1 MTYPKPNSTQEGVE
15 MYWLT
20 TEKDGKVGTTDYD
33 YITDVVVKAACNKGI
48 SWSDAIC
55 VLKILD
61 KPAYEYMKDMDTWVV
76 GQPKLDDFEYAEKK
90 NKSY

>member
-1 MTYPKPNSTQEGVE
+1 MYIKPKNNQEGIE

-20 TEKDGKVGTTDYD
+20 TEKDGLVGTTDYD

-55 VLKILD
+55 VMKILD
-61 KPAYEYMKDMDTWVV
+61 KSAYEYMKDLDTWVV
-76 GQPKLDDFEYAEKK
+76 GYPEMNNMEE
-90 NKSY
+90 